1 MGSAIFADEMK
12 ISKGHLD
19 QQVSEGPASVAD
31 LQHKVGG
38 SGSSKAQRKATKKQF
53 IHEATKVALAMN
65 GEVHTQTKEI
75 QEPSVCT
82 T

>member
-1 MGSAIFADEMK
+1 MAVEV
-12 ISKGHLD
+12 H
-19 QQVSEGPASVAD
+19 PA
-31 LQHKVGG
+31 
-38 SGSSKAQRKATKKQF
+38 KAVRQTPYQRQAAAAARTQEKPTEKQF

>member
-1 MGSAIFADEMK
+1 MTKYPRDFSTVDGSRGPPCESSKADPLPK
-12 ISKGHLD
+12 T
-19 QQVSEGPASVAD
+19 
-31 LQHKVGG
+31 GG
-38 SGSSKAQRKATKKQF
+38 SGSGIKDTRKTQKKQF